1 MLKAFL
7 QSAPLDPTTPTIQIL
22 FFFIIILTSVLR
34 NWSPLGLS
42 SPVKSLRLMAC
53 FYFFSICVPQ
63 AVMTLHN
70 DHLATTNSSSSSIF
84 LKSFI
89 FCRQNNFIIQVSI
102 IPAGPCMS
110 PRLIRLDSM
119 RLTRFYLLLTPQTHY
134 LVSLLLLLQV
144 LWEAASCRSLLLY
157 CVIFNRSH

>member
-1 MLKAFL
+1 M
-7 QSAPLDPTTPTIQIL
+7 DTPVYAKSIFTVSTVRPHHSNNSNTL
-22 FFFIIILTSVLR
+22 FFIIILTSVLR

-42 SPVKSLRLMAC
+42 SPVKSLWFMAC

-84 LKSFI
+84 FLKSFI
-89 FCRQNNFIIQVSI
+89 LFCRQKNFIIQVSI

-144 LWEAASCRSLLLY
+144 L
-157 CVIFNRSH
+157 